1 MSNRSNLKPSRKVV
15 LYYREIDWSNL
26 QHHQLA
32 LRNNH
37 RLLTN
42 IDQLPEKLKF
52 LTLLPTSHM
61 SNALVMFSRCGAN
74 QLLRGRVFTL
84 ERLPQQRLANQTKIN
99 PDLRRVPFR
108 DRHLINIEVLT
119 CWAIRMGFAVPRRGG
134 INHHRLVVGFY
145 FSIFEHYHW
154 KKENIHTWFLIKIQM
169 PADFLLHGH
178 FRGFTD
184 SNCTWNLF

>member
-52 LTLLPTSHM
+52 LTLLPASHM

-119 CWAIRMGFAVPRRGG
+119 CWAIRMGLERVPAG
-134 INHHRLVVGFY
+134 VG
-145 FSIFEHYHW
+145 SIIIGRWSDFIFLFLSITIE
-154 KKENIHTWFLIKIQM
+154 KRKISIHN
-169 PADFLLHGH
+169 
-178 FRGFTD
+178 
-184 SNCTWNLF
+184 S